1 MSERSRALTWVKAG
15 SFFAL
20 FLTLAQAST
29 YLVSLVSAAKLTI
42 DGFGLFSSLLAVLS
56 VLTTVGIGLQ
66 ITVASA
72 GGSPEYKDKEKDLRD
87 YIFSVVKFQ
96 IVSVLV
102 AAPLVAYFLRAPLL
116 LALVFLASSIPMIS
130 ASGLFGISLAFRSV
144 IVQSVCVFAPVFVR
158 SIMLI
163 LGLVYFNDSLL
174 IIGICGVIGSLIGVA
189 LVNVVLMRNKS
200 ASIKKGNKLNLLPI
214 HIKATASVFALYSLL
229 STDMLTARWLLDET
243 IAGYYAAGNLVT
255 KVGFFLPSA
264 IGLMAS
270 PMLAGRREARIR
282 TVVYSLTVLTGFIY
296 TLIIAV
302 FGRKTLLFLNDQFSL
317 STSALVLFALLGV
330 AISIIQITV
339 YENALA
345 ENYLHPI
352 IMMVSAALI
361 PVGALFFSI
370 ADVIDLIWIS
380 ISVTLT
386 CTLLLILSQQKK
398 MQSRSRSV

>member
-1 MSERSRALTWVKAG
+1 M
-15 SFFAL
+15 
-20 FLTLAQAST
+20 
-29 YLVSLVSAAKLTI
+29 
-42 DGFGLFSSLLAVLS
+42 
-56 VLTTVGIGLQ
+56 
-66 ITVASA
+66 
-72 GGSPEYKDKEKDLRD
+72 
-87 YIFSVVKFQ
+87 
-96 IVSVLV
+96 
-102 AAPLVAYFLRAPLL
+102 
-116 LALVFLASSIPMIS
+116 
-130 ASGLFGISLAFRSV
+130 
-144 IVQSVCVFAPVFVR
+144 
-158 SIMLI
+158 
-163 LGLVYFNDSLL
+163 
-174 IIGICGVIGSLIGVA
+174 
-189 LVNVVLMRNKS
+189 
-200 ASIKKGNKLNLLPI
+200 PI

-282 TVVYSLTVLTGFIY
+282 TAVYSLTVLTGFIY
-296 TLIIAV
+296 TLFIAV
-302 FGRKTLLFLNDQFSL
+302 FGRKMLLFLNDQFSL

-352 IMMVSAALI
+352 IMLVSAALI

-386 CTLLLILSQQKK
+386 CALLLILSQQKK